1 MGGGVSLGCRRGWIS
16 CSDFCTSSVASASR
30 PFPLVCEGEGCVDTV
45 MGLWGLI
52 LSCGRT
58 LVLGFLLFL
67 FLFYFFVHLL
77 IFSQILVAD
86 VL

>member
-1 MGGGVSLGCRRGWIS
+1 MWLNACFGV
-16 CSDFCTSSVASASR
+16 
-30 PFPLVCEGEGCVDTV
+30 
-45 MGLWGLI
+45 
-52 LSCGRT
+52 
-58 LVLGFLLFL
+58 FLLFL